1 MVSTRSRANSTA
13 STASA
18 AATSPIKAAAPK
30 PKKPRKMATKQ
41 KTRKG
46 SRVAELAAAVKE
58 MEEDNEAEV
67 MVDNKENA
75 VVNAN
80 FNRTAGASS
89 AEAILSDFDY
99 EVESRAEQ
107 LRQFGADLCLKL
119 KNIYLIELMKLP
131 KQVRQMPISEFK
143 SMYGGDVNLAVT
155 GELQKI
161 IDQVLPAK
169 TPSVSD
175 KLMTPRAGQSFIEC
189 THQLTETRRITRS
202 TTRQMHAQ
210 KHGEA
215 ATPTHFTPAIPRTLS
230 FSSTPSV
237 SQRSLL
243 SVEVGTS
250 RSDSAFLLHNSRG
263 HPFNLS
269 DASSVAGLSD
279 EDKTAALI
287 QLRNLNEQVQAV
299 MSKLK

>member
-1 MVSTRSRANSTA
+1 
-13 STASA
+13 
-18 AATSPIKAAAPK
+18 
-30 PKKPRKMATKQ
+30 
-41 KTRKG
+41 
-46 SRVAELAAAVKE
+46 
-58 MEEDNEAEV
+58 
-67 MVDNKENA
+67 
-75 VVNAN
+75 
-80 FNRTAGASS
+80 
-89 AEAILSDFDY
+89 
-99 EVESRAEQ
+99 
-107 LRQFGADLCLKL
+107 
-119 KNIYLIELMKLP
+119 
-131 KQVRQMPISEFK
+131 
-143 SMYGGDVNLAVT
+143 MYGGDVNLAVT